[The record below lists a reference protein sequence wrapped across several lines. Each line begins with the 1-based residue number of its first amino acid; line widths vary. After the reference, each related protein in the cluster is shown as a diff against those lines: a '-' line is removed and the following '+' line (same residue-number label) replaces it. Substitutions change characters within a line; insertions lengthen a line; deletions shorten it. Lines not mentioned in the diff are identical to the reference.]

1 MTKEKRTA
9 RTRGKTPA
17 RTQPKNQ
24 GEGDREAARRFNRD
38 EQEFV
43 QSKRGRDAIER
54 ERATDHDD
62 SQELRDAELAARRR
76 ARENDPEEKR
86 NYRKPAR

>member
-1 MTKEKRTA
+1 MRT
-9 RTRGKTPA
+9 
-17 RTQPKNQ
+17 
-24 GEGDREAARRFNRD
+24 
-38 EQEFV
+38 
-43 QSKRGRDAIER
+43 IER
-54 ERATDHDD
+54 QRATDHDD

>member
-1 MTKEKRTA
+1 MTKAKRTA
-9 RTRGKTPA
+9 RTRGKTPP
-17 RTQPKNQ
+17 RSQPKNQ

-54 ERATDHDD
+54 EPTMDPDE
-62 SQELRDAELAARRR
+62 SEQLRDAELAARRR

-86 NYRKPAR
+86 DYRKPAR